1 MINLNDSNLNKL
13 LIEDLKIDSTDVI
26 KFLDNYNYSSEKIS
40 KLKEEINKQFSPKI
54 NNNFCIFLVGS
65 YGRLEASQNSDLDCI
80 FISKNRLNKLNGDEI
95 CTQILEIAE
104 KIGIKKPPGDTGT
117 FKEFVQ
123 LDEILENIGGS
134 DDTNKNLTRRNLILT
149 ESYFLYNEDLCKE
162 VASAL
167 FNKYTNENKIAEKDP
182 RVLINDL
189 VRYYKTIAIDYRHK
203 TEEEG
208 KLWGVRNFKL
218 RHSRKFLFFTS
229 IAIIFTAMKKF
240 NNNEDKYN
248 YIIENI
254 SSPPILK
261 LRKVFVENEIS
272 LSLEPFIC
280 YNTFLKFASNDEKV
294 KDLNNLNY
302 AERHKNHTYLEFKD
316 NSDIFNKSLIN
327 LIKSIDDWD
336 DMFYKYIIF

>member
-1 MINLNDSNLNKL
+1 MNDSIPKNL
-13 LIEDLKIDSTDVI
+13 LIGDLDIDTKDMQTS
-26 KFLDNYNYSSEKIS
+26 LDNYKYSSKKIS
-40 KLKEEINKQFSPKI
+40 KLKEEMNKHFSPEI
-54 NNNFCIFLVGS
+54 NDDFCIFLVGS
-65 YGRLEASQNSDLDCI
+65 YGRLEASHNSDLDCI
-80 FISKNRLNKLNGDEI
+80 FIHKNSLKKINKDEI
-95 CTQILEIAE
+95 CTQTFRIA
-104 KIGIKKPPGDTGT
+104 KKVGIMKTPGDTGT
-117 FKEFVQ
+117 FKEFVN
-123 LDEILENIGGS
+123 LDVLLKNIGGIH
-134 DDTNKNLTRRNLILT
+134 DTNKNLTRRILILT
-149 ESYFLYNEDLCKE
+149 ESYFLYNDEMCKE
-162 VASAL
+162 VISAI
-167 FNKYTNENKIAEKDP
+167 FNKYTKQNKIAEKDP
-182 RVLINDL
+182 RVLINEL
-189 VRYYKTIAIDYRHK
+189 VRYYKTITIDYRHK
-203 TEEEG
+203 TEEKG
-208 KLWGVRNFKL
+208 KSWGVRNFKL